1 MSWTWGSSSPLRN
14 SGICPSPYCPRAVV
28 SKRSADQSIV
38 KRIWSRDA
46 WATQVRHA
54 LPLCVRSLHRIALTM
69 RKSSC
74 PESGRP
80 SSSSSNILQSVESRS
95 IPPSCLTVKMQ
106 TSSVRELSSR
116 KPLARRPSC
125 LARCT
130 RLSTIRTLM
139 WRLVHSHSV
148 SVLPLSSRSS
158 RWGWCTFPNPLPKK
172 ARSWHSEKVCGLL
185 LQSWCSS
192 PAGKPKEISV
202 FAQLLHLLF
211 QIFATLLLISWA
223 HQIECRKVFVWCDWF
238 AYMHYRHSI
247 ECVVEAVEEGAQTL
261 EQLAKQFIHGP
272 GGSIC

>member
-1 MSWTWGSSSPLRN
+1 MLEPLKFDM
-14 SGICPSPYCPRAVV
+14 PF
-28 SKRSADQSIV
+28 
-38 KRIWSRDA
+38 
-46 WATQVRHA
+46 
-54 LPLCVRSLHRIALTM
+54 LLCVRSLHRITLTM

-148 SVLPLSSRSS
+148 SVLPLVKPKFTMGLVYFSQSA
-158 RWGWCTFPNPLPKK
+158 PKK
-172 ARSWHSEKVCGLL
+172 
-185 LQSWCSS
+185 SS
-192 PAGKPKEISV
+192 
-202 FAQLLHLLF
+202 FLAQ
-211 QIFATLLLISWA
+211 
-223 HQIECRKVFVWCDWF
+223 RKSLRV
-238 AYMHYRHSI
+238 
-247 ECVVEAVEEGAQTL
+247 AVAI
-261 EQLAKQFIHGP
+261 LA
-272 GGSIC
+272 